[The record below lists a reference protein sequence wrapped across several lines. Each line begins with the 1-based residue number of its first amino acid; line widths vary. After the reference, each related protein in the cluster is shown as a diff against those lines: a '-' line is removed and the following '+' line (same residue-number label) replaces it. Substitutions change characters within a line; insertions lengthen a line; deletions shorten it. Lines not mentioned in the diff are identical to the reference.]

1 MTVGR
6 IPSVEGG
13 IQPTLLTTKGDIIV
27 ATGNATLV
35 RQGVGTN
42 GQVLTA
48 NSAQADGVEWATPA
62 GPTFAGAQAS
72 FSGSGETVSYTS
84 GVALM
89 LAFSFENYDTDGY
102 HNTSSNKTRMT
113 IPTGKGG
120 YYSVGCNGIF
130 LGTVPG
136 YGRILIYKNGT
147 QYQEA
152 LAYGGRIADIQV
164 SSGNVSMSGSVIVAG
179 AAGDYFEIAYV
190 SDLSTGSKTA
200 YGSFTVAYLG
210 A

>member
-1 MTVGR
+1 VTISR

-13 IQPTLLTTKGDIIV
+13 IQPTLFTTKGDII
-27 ATGNATLV
+27 AASSASNPV
-35 RQGVGTN
+35 RLGVGTDA
-42 GQVLTA
+42 QILVADSTALT
-48 NSAQADGVEWATPA
+48 GLKWATPA